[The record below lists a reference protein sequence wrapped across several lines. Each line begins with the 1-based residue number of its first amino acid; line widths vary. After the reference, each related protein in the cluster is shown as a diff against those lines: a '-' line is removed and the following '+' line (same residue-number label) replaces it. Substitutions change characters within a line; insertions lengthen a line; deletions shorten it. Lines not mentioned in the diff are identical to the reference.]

1 MVCSSFSEHYSLR
14 AVPGYGQGSETGQPP
29 PPPPL
34 TPIKP
39 ETASH
44 GMVHQHHHQS
54 MAATPGSTS
63 PDGVNTTHTNGNKSG
78 TVTDIISTR
87 ESGSYFVLITKSRTL
102 TDIFTLVCATT
113 TATSSSD
120 PNSKPPFSYV
130 ALIAMAIQQSNHKR
144 ATLSEIYQF
153 ITSKFP
159 FFERN
164 KKGWQNSIRHNL
176 SLNEC
181 FVKVPREG
189 GGERKGNYWT
199 LDPQYED
206 MFENGN
212 YRRRRRMKR
221 PYRSA
226 APYGKGLFAEGFAAA
241 HHQLPLGTRNL
252 FGNPPTYPAAYS
264 RYEHSTAWNFPSV
277 QTSYTSCQA
286 VNAAVRAANPSHP
299 QSLNPY
305 SQLQSQAD
313 TKGSVARARVLV
325 LGGAE
330 GGDGAEEGYSDSG
343 GHVLYPLANR
353 VNYFFPRERKSSASR
368 PGALAKVYGNTG
380 RPMT

>member
-1 MVCSSFSEHYSLR
+1 MFAKSSWQLDCLGVGRGADLVRASVSLLYPSYGSGCVV
-14 AVPGYGQGSETGQPP
+14 ACMCVPFDGERSRSDLVRVGEPGSG
-29 PPPPL
+29 
-34 TPIKP
+34 TP
-39 ETASH
+39 
-44 GMVHQHHHQS
+44 
-54 MAATPGSTS
+54 TPSTS
-63 PDGVNTTHTNGNKSG
+63 P
-78 TVTDIISTR
+78 
-87 ESGSYFVLITKSRTL
+87 
-102 TDIFTLVCATT
+102 ATT

-277 QTSYTSCQA
+277 QTSYASCQA

-305 SQLQSQAD
+305 SQLQSQVSPVLSFSCMVGFRITNYYLHRWARGLHGVNLQVIHTNRGAPQLSSRGRVDPVPDPLLHRKILKASGID
-313 TKGSVARARVLV
+313 TGTYGSVFFYESVLNLLNSSSV
-325 LGGAE
+325 QP
-330 GGDGAEEGYSDSG
+330 SG
-343 GHVLYPLANR
+343 SQTLFRGRSH
-353 VNYFFPRERKSSASR
+353 RE
-368 PGALAKVYGNTG
+368 
-380 RPMT
+380 